1 MRRILQQLFVFAAL
15 LATTA
20 CLFSTPASAQR
31 LEPVADGLRTPVSIN
46 IDDAGRLYFVSQ
58 AGVVRVYQD
67 GALLPDPF
75 IDLSDRISTGGERGL
90 LGLALSG
97 TDRAFAYYTGEGGVS
112 ILARYAVKDGVA
124 DASTEKVLMR
134 VDQPFANHNGGELTF
149 GPDGYLYWA
158 LGDGGSGG
166 DPNGNGQNL
175 GTLLAT
181 ILRLDVSGD
190 GVSIPA
196 DNPFVGK
203 DGARGEIW
211 QYGLRNPWR
220 FSFDRDTGDLYIG
233 DVGQNRTEE
242 IDMLPAGRSGVN
254 FGWNVMEG
262 DHCYQP
268 REGCDTA
275 GKELP
280 IVVYPHDAD
289 WGNSVTGGY
298 VYRGSALPALVGKY
312 VFADFGS
319 GRVWTATPHDDG
331 TWSVDLLLE
340 TGFNVPTFGQDA
352 EGELYL
358 ADYGG
363 GMIYK
368 LVP

>member
-1 MRRILQQLFVFAAL
+1 MRNVLLRLPLFSAVL
-15 LATTA
+15 LTSA
-20 CLFSTPASAQR
+20 CLFSAPVAAQK
-31 LEPVADGLRTPVSIN
+31 LEPVADGLTSPVSISL
-46 IDDAGRLYFVSQ
+46 DDAGRLYFVSQ
-58 AGVVRVYQD
+58 AGVVRVFQD

-75 IDLSDRISTGGERGL
+75 LDVSDRITTGGERGL

-97 TDRAFAYYTGEGGVS
+97 SDRAFAYYTGEGGTSV
-112 ILARYAVKDGVA
+112 LARYAVVDGVA
-124 DASTEKVLMR
+124 DVASMKVLMT
-134 VDQPFANHNGGELTF
+134 VDQPFSNHNGGELTF

-166 DPNGNGQNL
+166 DPHGNGQDL
-175 GTLLAT
+175 STLLGT

-190 GVSIPA
+190 EVAIPA
-196 DNPFVGK
+196 DNPFVNQ
-203 DGARGEIW
+203 DGARPEIW

-242 IDMLPAGRSGVN
+242 IDMLPAGEGGVN

-262 DHCYQP
+262 DHCYEP
-268 REGCDTA
+268 SSGCDTS
-275 GKELP
+275 GKRLP
-280 IVVYPHDAD
+280 IVTYPHGSS

-298 VYRGSALPALVGKY
+298 MYRGSALPALQGKY
-312 VFADFGS
+312 LFADFGS
-319 GRVWTATPHDDG
+319 GRVWTATPQDDG
-331 TWSVDLLLE
+331 TWTVDGLLE
-340 TGFNVPTFGQDA
+340 TGMNISTFGQDA
-352 EGELYL
+352 DGELYL

-363 GMIYK
+363 GIIYK